1 MRRVEQVGWLAAF
14 VAGGLIEI
22 RYGAGGRPE
31 LMDLA
36 VGWMLLGSALSAR
49 IRAPSYGFGWLVAA
63 TAIGWFGG
71 TIDPSLVF
79 AHRGPFVH
87 TLVAYP
93 GARVRD
99 RLGQV
104 AVGAGYVIAFVPR
117 VWSSARWSLTLAA
130 LLVLVALLRRTP
142 DHGRLRRSRT
152 LARRA
157 TTAWSVALL
166 AGAVL
171 QLSLPDG
178 ASDSLLFG
186 YEAVLVSICVWLV
199 LGVLTFTRQQTDV
212 TDLVVELGES
222 RSGAL
227 RDALAAALGDSA
239 LEVGYRQGGAY
250 VDDSGRPVVLP
261 TAESARMSTPILVG
275 TEPIAVL
282 VHDRSLAADDGFGGA
297 LASAKRLV
305 EHNARLQ
312 QEVRS
317 SIAELTASRRRMVAA
332 ADDERLR
339 LETALHVGAE
349 RRLAGV
355 LATLAALDHGLCEEI
370 KVHVR
375 AAETQ
380 LSQALGELH
389 DLARGLHPRMLS
401 ERGLSDA
408 LTELGR
414 SAHPAVTIGRVPE
427 MRLTEELTATVWFCC
442 TECIANAVKHAGC
455 ENVRVDFTLSGGDLL
470 LVCVA
475 DDGVGG
481 ADAGRGTG
489 LRGLADR
496 VEALGGRLSVRSPIG
511 HGTTV
516 TAALRVS
523 ADLEPDLAA
532 PHHSGEWV
540 LPHLAEPQT

>member
-1 MRRVEQVGWLAAF
+1 
-14 VAGGLIEI
+14 
-22 RYGAGGRPE
+22 
-31 LMDLA
+31 
-36 VGWMLLGSALSAR
+36 
-49 IRAPSYGFGWLVAA
+49 
-63 TAIGWFGG
+63 
-71 TIDPSLVF
+71 
-79 AHRGPFVH
+79 
-87 TLVAYP
+87 
-93 GARVRD
+93 
-99 RLGQV
+99 
-104 AVGAGYVIAFVPR
+104 
-117 VWSSARWSLTLAA
+117 
-130 LLVLVALLRRTP
+130 
-142 DHGRLRRSRT
+142 
-152 LARRA
+152 
-157 TTAWSVALL
+157 
-166 AGAVL
+166 
-171 QLSLPDG
+171 
-178 ASDSLLFG
+178 
-186 YEAVLVSICVWLV
+186 
-199 LGVLTFTRQQTDV
+199 
-212 TDLVVELGES
+212 
-222 RSGAL
+222 
-227 RDALAAALGDSA
+227 
-239 LEVGYRQGGAY
+239 
-250 VDDSGRPVVLP
+250 
-261 TAESARMSTPILVG
+261 MSTPILVG

-317 SIAELTASRRRMVAA
+317 SVAELTASRRRMVAA

-355 LATLAALDHGLCEEI
+355 LVKLAALDRGLCDET

-380 LSQALGELH
+380 LGQALGELH

-401 ERGLSDA
+401 ERGLSGA
-408 LTELGR
+408 LAELGR

-427 MRLTEELTATVWFCC
+427 MRLTDELTATVWFCC

-455 ENVRVDFTLSGGDLL
+455 ENVRVDFTLSGELL
-470 LVCVA
+470 MVCVA

-511 HGTTV
+511 HGTAV

-523 ADLEPDLAA
+523 VDLEPDLAA
-532 PHHSGEWV
+532 PHHSGERV